1 MVTTQTPTAGST
13 VTLYQAA
20 GFCAVSLYVCSVDG
34 GDTVK
39 VYLVPNGTI
48 RSENHA
54 LKFNTV
60 SNSPVNLT
68 GISLDNGDK
77 IDVYSTNGITNFI
90 AMVVTS

>member
-1 MVTTQTPTAGST
+1 MVTNITPAAGATA
-13 VTLYQAA
+13 TLYQATN
-20 GFCAVSLYVCSVDG
+20 FCAVSLYICSLDG

-39 VYLVPNGTI
+39 VYFVPNGAT

-54 LKFNTV
+54 LKFNTI
-60 SNSPVNLT
+60 SNFPVNLT